1 MKSIYAKLFSGSFLL
16 ILLVAFMQSCYRERT
31 NTTGWNYNNS
41 GNGGFSSYR
50 GNTFITTT
58 SNNGG
63 MLSYP
68 DVYYSEENIIMD
80 RRLFSWDANNNTG
93 ELQGVYAREHTAT
106 RFDIADS
113 AVLADGNGLAGSP
126 LTEYVSLYER
136 YNPYLENEWIAA
148 DEEAK
153 STFSIDVDNAAY
165 TNFRRFV
172 TNNQLPPKDAIRV
185 EEWLNYFN
193 YELKAPAENDEHPLK
208 IDTEIGA
215 CPWNSADDLV
225 MIKLQGKLP
234 VEENLPPSNLVFL
247 VDVSGSMNE
256 ENKLPLVQT
265 SMIKLVNKL
274 RAQDRLSIVTYAGYS
289 SVALQPTPGD
299 QKEKMIDAING
310 LTSGGGTN
318 GSGGI
323 TEAYNLAAKHFNP
336 DGNNR
341 VILATDGDWNI
352 GITGDDEIKKLV
364 QEKRSTGIYLSVLG
378 FGMGNLN
385 DHMME
390 MLADN
395 GSGNYAYI
403 DNEREAERIFNTEYA
418 GAMYV
423 IAKDVK
429 LQVQFDSTVVDTYR
443 LIGYENRVLE
453 NWQFEADSIDAGE
466 LGMGQNVIAFY
477 QVKRKPGQPGSIGK
491 IDFRYK
497 PLGSDVSILL
507 SHDMTG
513 RTQETSTDFMFASCV
528 VEFALCLRESEF
540 RGSSYMP
547 NAILRGR
554 KNLGD
559 PANQLSYSKRVEFV
573 GLMELV
579 APWWRDYV
587 TEEAP
592 KSTEDNRPQLKLYPN
607 PATEYTTVEVP
618 AELNASWSVQVFNTS
633 GALMH
638 VQHFQETNTG
648 RVELNNLT
656 PGTYILKVY
665 SGGFSYGYLRLVM
678 P

>member
-1 MKSIYAKLFSGSFLL
+1 MKSIYTKLFSGSLML
-16 ILLVAFMQSCYRERT
+16 VILVALNQSCYREHAR
-31 NTTGWNYNNS
+31 TTGWNYNQP
-41 GNGGFSSYR
+41 GDGGFRSYR
-50 GNTFITTT
+50 GNTFTTT
-58 SNNGG
+58 TNNGG

-68 DVYYSEENIIMD
+68 DVYYPEDDVIMD
-80 RRLFSWDANNNTG
+80 RRLYPWEPNNNTG
-93 ELQGVYAREHTAT
+93 ELEGVHGREGFAT
-106 RFDIADS
+106 RYEVGDS
-113 AVLADGNGLAGSP
+113 TVLAGENGLVEGN
-126 LTEYVSLYER
+126 LNEYVSLYER
-136 YNPYLENEWIAA
+136 YNPYVENEWIAT
-148 DEEAK
+148 DDQTK

-193 YELKAPAENDEHPLK
+193 YELEAPAENDLHPLK
-208 IDTEIGA
+208 IATEIAA
-215 CPWNSADDLV
+215 CPWSAADDLV
-225 MIKLQGKLP
+225 MVKLQGRLP
-234 VEENLPPSNLVFL
+234 VEANLPPSNLVFL
-247 VDVSGSMNE
+247 VDVSGSMND

-274 RAQDRLSIVTYAGYS
+274 RPQDRLSIVTYAGYS

-299 QKEKMIDAING
+299 QKEKMIAAING
-310 LTSGGGTN
+310 LSSGGGTD
-318 GSGGI
+318 GAGGI

-341 VILATDGDWNI
+341 VILATDGDWNM
-352 GITGDDEIKKLV
+352 GITGNDEIKKMV
-364 QEKRSTGIYLSVLG
+364 EEKRSTGIFLSVLG

-385 DHMME
+385 DEMME

-395 GSGNYAYI
+395 GNGNYAYI
-403 DNEREAERIFNTEYA
+403 DNEREAERIFNTEFA

-429 LQVQFDSTVVDTYR
+429 LQVQFDSTVVEEYR

-477 QVKRKPGQPGSIGK
+477 QVKKKPGQQGNIGK

-497 PLGSDVSILL
+497 PLGSDVSVLL
-507 SHDMTG
+507 SHDMSE
-513 RTQETSTDFMFASCV
+513 RTEETSVDFKFASCV

-540 RGSSYMP
+540 RGSAYMP
-547 NAILRGR
+547 NAILRGK

-559 PANQLSYSKRVEFV
+559 PANRLSYAKRVEFV
-573 GLMELV
+573 GLMEIV
-579 APWWRDYV
+579 APWWKDYV

-592 KSTEDNRPQLKLYPN
+592 KSTVDNRPQLKLYPN
-607 PATEYTTVEVP
+607 PATEFTTVEVP
-618 AELNASWSVQVFNTS
+618 AELNASWSVQVFSLT

-638 VQHFQETNTG
+638 VQHFQETTTG
-648 RVELNNLT
+648 RVDLETLV
-656 PGTYILKVY
+656 PGTYIVKVY
-665 SGGFSYGYLRLVM
+665 SGGFSYGYLRLVV
-678 P
+678 PA